1 MMLLLKRLTM
11 LAMIVVATLGAAE
24 PALAGLGQPSPWQL
38 GLQQS
43 ATPVMDN
50 IIWFHDF
57 LLYIITGIAAFV
69 LALLIV
75 VMLRFNARANP
86 IPSRTTHN
94 TLIEIAWTIIPIMI
108 LMFIAVPS
116 FKLLFLQLNVPPA
129 DLTVKATGKQ
139 WYWSYSYPD
148 NGDFE
153 FDSLMLKE
161 GERKEGQP
169 RLLAVDN
176 EMVVP
181 VNKTVRVITTGA
193 DVIHSFAVPSFG
205 IKIDAI
211 PGRINETWFTAT
223 REGIYYG
230 QCSELCGKDHAFMP
244 IAVHVVSEQAFS
256 AWVEDAKKKF
266 ARDEAPPSRAV
277 AAAQL
282 LSRWGRPNANAA
294 SRATIRRTLSH
305 GDDGDSSRRG
315 PARPSSRLA
324 ALPLFDQPQG
334 HRHDVSRVCVGRRIG
349 GRDSLHRPPAR
360 ADASWAAVLPRR
372 PHVQRLH
379 HRAWPDHDLLHGH
392 AGDDRRVRELDD
404 TADDRGARHGVSA
417 HEQHLVLAAAGILL
431 AADHLPVR

>member
-1 MMLLLKRLTM
+1 MPTMLVLKRLTV
-11 LAMIVVATLGAAE
+11 LAIAMVAILTGAEA
-24 PALAGLGQPSPWQL
+24 ALAGLGQPSPWQV

-43 ATPVMDN
+43 ASPVMDN

-57 LLYIITGIAAFV
+57 LLYIITGIAGFV
-69 LALLIV
+69 LVLLVV
-75 VMLRFNARANP
+75 VMVRFNARTNP

-94 TLIEIAWTIIPIMI
+94 TLIEIAWTLIPIVI

-116 FKLLFLQLNVPPA
+116 FKLLFLQLNVPAA

-148 NGDFE
+148 NGQFE

-181 VNKTVRVITTGA
+181 VNKTVRVITTGS

-205 IKIDAI
+205 IKIDAV

-223 REGIYYG
+223 REGVYYG

-256 AWVEDAKKKF
+256 AWVEEAKKKY
-266 ARDEAPPSRAV
+266 ARDEALPPTTV
-277 AAAQL
+277 AAAQ
-282 LSRWGRPNANAA
+282 S
-294 SRATIRRTLSH
+294 T
-305 GDDGDSSRRG
+305 
-315 PARPSSRLA
+315 
-324 ALPLFDQPQG
+324 
-334 HRHDVSRVCVGRRIG
+334 
-349 GRDSLHRPPAR
+349 
-360 ADASWAAVLPRR
+360 PR
-372 PHVQRLH
+372 
-379 HRAWPDHDLLHGH
+379 
-392 AGDDRRVRELDD
+392 
-404 TADDRGARHGVSA
+404 
-417 HEQHLVLAAAGILL
+417 
-431 AADHLPVR
+431 

>member
-1 MMLLLKRLTM
+1 MPTMLVLKRLT
-11 LAMIVVATLGAAE
+11 LVAITLVAILMGGEA
-24 PALAGLGQPSPWQL
+24 ALAGLGQPSPWQI

-43 ATPVMDN
+43 ASPVMDN

-57 LLYIITGIAAFV
+57 LLYIITGIAGFV
-69 LALLIV
+69 LVLLVV
-75 VMLRFNARANP
+75 VMVRFNARTNP

-94 TLIEIAWTIIPIMI
+94 TLIEIAWTLIPIVI

-148 NGDFE
+148 NGQFE

-181 VNKTVRVITTGA
+181 VNKTVRVITTGS

-205 IKIDAI
+205 IKIDAV

-223 REGIYYG
+223 REGVYYG

-244 IAVHVVSEQAFS
+244 IAVRAVSEQAFS
-256 AWVEDAKKKF
+256 AWVEEAKKKY
-266 ARDEAPPSRAV
+266 ARDEAPPATTV
-277 AAAQL
+277 AAAQ
-282 LSRWGRPNANAA
+282 S
-294 SRATIRRTLSH
+294 T
-305 GDDGDSSRRG
+305 
-315 PARPSSRLA
+315 
-324 ALPLFDQPQG
+324 
-334 HRHDVSRVCVGRRIG
+334 
-349 GRDSLHRPPAR
+349 
-360 ADASWAAVLPRR
+360 PR
-372 PHVQRLH
+372 
-379 HRAWPDHDLLHGH
+379 
-392 AGDDRRVRELDD
+392 
-404 TADDRGARHGVSA
+404 
-417 HEQHLVLAAAGILL
+417 
-431 AADHLPVR
+431 